1 MKKIKMLS
9 AALAALCMAV
19 SLASCGGTDNA
30 ADTSKTETTTTTT
43 AAETEDKTAEA
54 EAEMKGETSSA
65 AETTAAAEESAAE
78 TESTAEDNNAAYAYF
93 DELNAEYESEGDTTF
108 KKLDINITANH
119 KHSLFGFH
127 NGTNNRKFWS
137 VDEDGNGSIILDMD
151 KISADVPYQC
161 SGYIYYR
168 VRDIDTSSDS
178 FHKADIH
185 GNEVA
190 VSDPIPMG
198 NCEELLFIVPDG
210 HVMTFDYTSGNY
222 HYYVYSP
229 DLKTKT
235 ELTTKP
241 QFKNEHGEMTDYTSN
256 LTQNNFIAGYKNRAY
271 YYTGTGCGSYLDC
284 ETMEWVNFDLPEEF
298 ENGFGFIKSVGKYAL
313 CARAVFDM
321 ETLDTAY
328 TFGGYNLKDY
338 YGGDACIEFPTTST
352 ADFYRLT
359 PDSGNKESFKTYDN
373 ITKYSAVIDYDR
385 YVVVDDYGVFVH
397 TFEKGDS
404 EETKAVS
411 FE

>member
-43 AAETEDKTAEA
+43 ASETEDKTAEA
-54 EAEMKGETSSA
+54 EAEMKGETT
-65 AETTAAAEESAAE
+65 TTAAAETPEESQAE
-78 TESTAEDNNAAYAYF
+78 TESTAEDNNATYAYF
-93 DELNAEYESEGDTTF
+93 DELNAEYESDGDTTF

-190 VSDPIPMG
+190 VSDPVPMS
-198 NCEELLFIVPDG
+198 NCEEILFIVPDG
-210 HVMTFDYTSGNY
+210 HVITFD
-222 HYYVYSP
+222 
-229 DLKTKT
+229 
-235 ELTTKP
+235 
-241 QFKNEHGEMTDYTSN
+241 
-256 LTQNNFIAGYKNRAY
+256 
-271 YYTGTGCGSYLDC
+271 
-284 ETMEWVNFDLPEEF
+284 
-298 ENGFGFIKSVGKYAL
+298 
-313 CARAVFDM
+313 
-321 ETLDTAY
+321 
-328 TFGGYNLKDY
+328 
-338 YGGDACIEFPTTST
+338 
-352 ADFYRLT
+352 
-359 PDSGNKESFKTYDN
+359 
-373 ITKYSAVIDYDR
+373 
-385 YVVVDDYGVFVH
+385 
-397 TFEKGDS
+397 
-404 EETKAVS
+404 
-411 FE
+411 